1 MKTVL
6 FLALLLF
13 ISNQEI
19 SDTESTIKIF
29 KCLLLDS
36 NVVHDQVN
44 SLVEALQ
51 TLDPLKLVS
60 TFTTIYPAITAEVI
74 RCTEKNELPELKE
87 EEKVEE
93 KKEEKKEEKEEVKKE
108 EKEEVKEEE
117 PPSYNFIGTILKL
130 IAQYLVP
137 ILKQFGINL
146 SSVCKMIF
154 PKLVYCD
161 LIDFLA

>member
-36 NVVHDQVN
+36 NVVHDQIN

-93 KKEEKKEEKEEVKKE
+93 KKEVKKEEEKEEKEEKK
-108 EKEEVKEEE
+108 EE

>member
-1 MKTVL
+1 MKTIL
-6 FLALLLF
+6 FLTLLLF

-19 SDTESTIKIF
+19 SDTESTIKLF

-60 TFTTIYPAITAEVI
+60 TFTTIYPAISAEVI

-93 KKEEKKEEKEEVKKE
+93 KKEVKKEE
-108 EKEEVKEEE
+108 EKEEVKEEKKEE

>member
-60 TFTTIYPAITAEVI
+60 TFTTIYPAISAEVI

-93 KKEEKKEEKEEVKKE
+93 KKEVKKEEEKE

>member
-60 TFTTIYPAITAEVI
+60 TFTTIYPAISAEVI
-74 RCTEKNELPELKE
+74 RCSTGKNELA
-87 EEKVEE
+87 
-93 KKEEKKEEKEEVKKE
+93 EKKEEKEEETKVVKLE
-108 EKEEVKEEE
+108 EKKSSSSDF
-117 PPSYNFIGTILKL
+117 PMTLLKL
-130 IAQYLVP
+130 IAQYVVP
-137 ILKQFGINL
+137 ILKKFGINL
-146 SSVCKMIF
+146 SSICKMIF
-154 PKLVYCD
+154 PDLVYCD
-161 LIDFLA
+161 IIDFLA

>member
-1 MKTVL
+1 MKTIL

-36 NVVHDQVN
+36 NVVHDQIN

-93 KKEEKKEEKEEVKKE
+93 KKEGKKEE
-108 EKEEVKEEE
+108 EKEEVKEEKEVE

>member
-1 MKTVL
+1 MKTIL

-13 ISNQEI
+13 ISSHEI

-93 KKEEKKEEKEEVKKE
+93 KKEEKKEEKEEVKE
-108 EKEEVKEEE
+108 EKKEE

>member
-1 MKTVL
+1 MKTIL

-93 KKEEKKEEKEEVKKE
+93 KKEVKKEEEKEEKED
-108 EKEEVKEEE
+108 VKEEE

>member
-19 SDTESTIKIF
+19 SDTESTIKLF

-93 KKEEKKEEKEEVKKE
+93 KKEVKKEEEKE

>member
-93 KKEEKKEEKEEVKKE
+93 KKEVKKEE
-108 EKEEVKEEE
+108 EKEEVKEEKEE

>member
-93 KKEEKKEEKEEVKKE
+93 KKEEK
-108 EKEEVKEEE
+108 EEVKEEKKEE

>member
-1 MKTVL
+1 MKTIL

-60 TFTTIYPAITAEVI
+60 TFTTIYPVITAEVI

-93 KKEEKKEEKEEVKKE
+93 KKEEKKEEKEEVKE
-108 EKEEVKEEE
+108 EKEVE

>member
-1 MKTVL
+1 MKTIL

-19 SDTESTIKIF
+19 SDTESTIKLF

-60 TFTTIYPAITAEVI
+60 TFTTIYPAISAEVI
-74 RCTEKNELPELKE
+74 RCSTGKNELA
-87 EEKVEE
+87 
-93 KKEEKKEEKEEVKKE
+93 EKKEEKEEETKVLKME
-108 EKEEVKEEE
+108 EKKSSSSDF
-117 PPSYNFIGTILKL
+117 PMTLLKL
-130 IAQYLVP
+130 IAQYVVP
-137 ILKQFGINL
+137 ILKKFGINL
-146 SSVCKMIF
+146 SSICKMIF
-154 PKLVYCD
+154 PDLVYCD

>member
-1 MKTVL
+1 MKTIL

-36 NVVHDQVN
+36 NVVHDQIN

-60 TFTTIYPAITAEVI
+60 TFTTIYPVITAEVI

-93 KKEEKKEEKEEVKKE
+93 KKEVEKEE
-108 EKEEVKEEE
+108 EKEEVKEEKKEE

>member
-93 KKEEKKEEKEEVKKE
+93 KKKEKKEEKEEVKE
-108 EKEEVKEEE
+108 EKKEE

>member
-93 KKEEKKEEKEEVKKE
+93 KKEVKKEEEKE

>member
-1 MKTVL
+1 MKTIL

-13 ISNQEI
+13 ISNHEI

-36 NVVHDQVN
+36 NVVYDQVN

-93 KKEEKKEEKEEVKKE
+93 KKEVEKEE
-108 EKEEVKEEE
+108 EKEEVKEEKKEE

>member
-93 KKEEKKEEKEEVKKE
+93 KKEVKKEEEKEEKEEKK
-108 EKEEVKEEE
+108 EE

>member
-1 MKTVL
+1 MKTIL
-6 FLALLLF
+6 FLTLLLF

-60 TFTTIYPAITAEVI
+60 TFTTIYPAISAEVI

-93 KKEEKKEEKEEVKKE
+93 KKEVKKEE
-108 EKEEVKEEE
+108 EKEEVKEEKKEE

>member
-60 TFTTIYPAITAEVI
+60 TFTTIYPAISAEVI

-93 KKEEKKEEKEEVKKE
+93 KKEVEKEE
-108 EKEEVKEEE
+108 EKEEVKEEKKEE

>member
-1 MKTVL
+1 MKTIL

-93 KKEEKKEEKEEVKKE
+93 KKEVKKEE
-108 EKEEVKEEE
+108 EKEEVKEEKKEE

>member
-60 TFTTIYPAITAEVI
+60 TFTTIYPAISAEVI

-87 EEKVEE
+87 EEKKED
-93 KKEEKKEEKEEVKKE
+93 KKEEKKEEKEEVKE
-108 EKEEVKEEE
+108 EKEVE

>member
-60 TFTTIYPAITAEVI
+60 TFTTIYPAISAEVI
-74 RCTEKNELPELKE
+74 RCTEKNEIPELKE
-87 EEKVEE
+87 EEKKED
-93 KKEEKKEEKEEVKKE
+93 KKEEKKEEKEEVKE
-108 EKEEVKEEE
+108 EKEVE

>member
-93 KKEEKKEEKEEVKKE
+93 KKEVKKEE
-108 EKEEVKEEE
+108 EKEEVKEEKKEE

>member
-36 NVVHDQVN
+36 NVVHDQIN

-93 KKEEKKEEKEEVKKE
+93 KKEKKKEEKKEER
-108 EKEEVKEEE
+108 EEVKEEE

>member
-1 MKTVL
+1 MKTIL

-93 KKEEKKEEKEEVKKE
+93 KKEEKKEEKEEVKE
-108 EKEEVKEEE
+108 EKKEE

>member
-1 MKTVL
+1 MKTIL

-93 KKEEKKEEKEEVKKE
+93 KKEVKKEEEKEENE
-108 EKEEVKEEE
+108 EKEKKKEE

>member
-1 MKTVL
+1 MKTIL

-93 KKEEKKEEKEEVKKE
+93 KKEVEKEE
-108 EKEEVKEEE
+108 EKEEVKEEKKEE

>member
-93 KKEEKKEEKEEVKKE
+93 KKEVEKEE
-108 EKEEVKEEE
+108 EKEEVKEEKKEE

>member
-1 MKTVL
+1 MKTIL
-6 FLALLLF
+6 FLTLLLF

-93 KKEEKKEEKEEVKKE
+93 KKEVKKEE
-108 EKEEVKEEE
+108 EKEEVKEEKKEE

>member
-19 SDTESTIKIF
+19 SDTESTIKLF

-93 KKEEKKEEKEEVKKE
+93 KKEVEKEE
-108 EKEEVKEEE
+108 EKEEVKEEKKEE

>member
-1 MKTVL
+1 MKTIL

-51 TLDPLKLVS
+51 TLDPLKLVT
-60 TFTTIYPAITAEVI
+60 TFTTIYPAISAEVI

-93 KKEEKKEEKEEVKKE
+93 KKEVKKEEEKE

-154 PKLVYCD
+154 PKLAYCD

>member
-1 MKTVL
+1 MKTIL

-36 NVVHDQVN
+36 NVVYDQVN

-93 KKEEKKEEKEEVKKE
+93 KKEVEKEE
-108 EKEEVKEEE
+108 EKEEVKEEKKEE

>member
-1 MKTVL
+1 MKTIL

-19 SDTESTIKIF
+19 SDTESTIKLF

-60 TFTTIYPAITAEVI
+60 TFTTIYPAISAEVI

-93 KKEEKKEEKEEVKKE
+93 KKEVEKEE
-108 EKEEVKEEE
+108 EKEEVKEEKKEE

>member
-1 MKTVL
+1 MKTIL

-13 ISNQEI
+13 ISNHEI
-19 SDTESTIKIF
+19 SETESTIKIF

-36 NVVHDQVN
+36 NVVQDQVN

-93 KKEEKKEEKEEVKKE
+93 KKEVKKEE
-108 EKEEVKEEE
+108 EKEEVKEEKKEE
-117 PPSYNFIGTILKL
+117 PPSYNFIVTILKL

>member
-60 TFTTIYPAITAEVI
+60 TFTTIYPAISAEVI

-93 KKEEKKEEKEEVKKE
+93 KKEEKKEEKEEVKE
-108 EKEEVKEEE
+108 EKKEE

>member
-1 MKTVL
+1 MKTIL

-87 EEKVEE
+87 EEKKED
-93 KKEEKKEEKEEVKKE
+93 KKEEKKEEKEEVKE
-108 EKEEVKEEE
+108 EKEVE

>member
-1 MKTVL
+1 MKTIL

-93 KKEEKKEEKEEVKKE
+93 KKEVKKEEEKEEKEDE
-108 EKEEVKEEE
+108 KEEE

>member
-60 TFTTIYPAITAEVI
+60 TFTTIYPVITAEVI

-93 KKEEKKEEKEEVKKE
+93 KKEEKKEEKEEVKEEKKE
-108 EKEEVKEEE
+108 E
-117 PPSYNFIGTILKL
+117 PHSYNFIGTILKL